1 MLTYWVIKNY
11 IKDIEN
17 KLDNDPAEALDN
29 LLTLKKEITSYLAD
43 IVKVLE
49 WLGNNM
55 IPKELYN
62 LIFQNI
68 QEIAL
73 DLDNFYLAGK
83 TFKDNKEIFIESK
96 INEICK
102 KLNADSV
109 KIFFEKFSEIM
120 SDIMLFLEH
129 KKEKSIPAP
138 DLKHIKKAIERIK
151 N

>member
-1 MLTYWVIKNY
+1 MLTYWIIKNY
-11 IKDIEN
+11 IKDIKN

-29 LLTLKKEITSYLAD
+29 LLKLKKEITSYLDD

-73 DLDNFYLAGK
+73 DLDNVYLAGK
-83 TFKDNKEIFIESK
+83 MFKDNKEIFIESK
-96 INEICK
+96 INKICK

-109 KIFFEKFSEIM
+109 KIFFEQFGEIM
-120 SDIMLFLEH
+120 SNVMLFLEH
-129 KKEKSIPAP
+129 KKEESIPAP
-138 DLKHIKKAIERIK
+138 DLKHIKKAIDRIK